1 MPCLL
6 CGRSLAYN
14 WAVTRRQVA
23 AGHSE
28 GQCRG
33 AGLRARAHVCTT
45 LHHRPEEALA
55 RTHARTRMHMHAP
68 MLRMSD
74 LVHQACGPY
83 LLMKEFGYLAI
94 ISCKNKEKISWLSK
108 ELRCFPSFD

>member
-55 RTHARTRMHMHAP
+55 RTHARTHTHAHARANVAYVRP
-68 MLRMSD
+68 RSPSLWTLPSHEG
-74 LVHQACGPY
+74 V
-83 LLMKEFGYLAI
+83 
-94 ISCKNKEKISWLSK
+94 WLPRHYK
-108 ELRCFPSFD
+108 L